1 MSTRQRGYAISVEAV
16 TLDRGGRRIIDDVSL
31 TVDQPGITA
40 IIGPNGAGK
49 SSLLA
54 VMAGLLE
61 ADTGNRKFTNAAGE
75 VAAIT
80 RIGFMLQ
87 RPVLLRRS
95 LTANLCF
102 AMDAAG
108 IARDEQQERA
118 EAVLAKMGLAEKSEL
133 SALQLSQGE
142 RQRLALARVI
152 AMDAGL
158 MMFDE
163 ATNNLDPATVLMIED
178 TARKLAKEGRPVLW
192 VSHDLAQVK
201 RLADRVVMM
210 VAGRIE
216 ADSAAKAFFATPPT
230 RRAKAFLK
238 GDLVTG

>member
-1 MSTRQRGYAISVEAV
+1 MSTRQRSYSVSVEGV
-16 TLDRGGRRIIDDVSL
+16 SLHRGGRRILDHVSL
-31 TVDQPGITA
+31 TVDTPGITA

-61 ADTGNRKFTNAAGE
+61 ADSGNRRFNDPAGE

-108 IARDEQQERA
+108 IARDEQQGRA
-118 EAVLAKMGLAEKSEL
+118 AAVLAKMGLAEKSDL

-178 TARKLAKEGRPVLW
+178 TARKLAAEGRPVLW

-210 VAGRIE
+210 VAGSIE
-216 ADSAAKAFFATPPT
+216 ADSAAKTFFTAPPT
-230 RRAKAFLK
+230 GRAKAFLR
-238 GDLVTG
+238 GDLVTN

>member
-118 EAVLAKMGLAEKSEL
+118 EAVLAKMGLAEKSDL

-216 ADSAAKAFFATPPT
+216 ADAVARAFFTAPPT

-238 GDLVTG
+238 GDLVTS

>member
-1 MSTRQRGYAISVEAV
+1 MSTRQRSYSVSVEGV
-16 TLDRGGRRIIDDVSL
+16 SLDRGGRRILDHASL
-31 TVDQPGITA
+31 TVDTPGITA

-61 ADTGNRKFTNAAGE
+61 ADSGNRRFNDPAGE

-108 IARDEQQERA
+108 IARDEQQGRA
-118 EAVLAKMGLAEKSEL
+118 AAVLAKMGLAEKSDL

-178 TARKLAKEGRPVLW
+178 TARKLAAEGRPVLW

-210 VAGRIE
+210 VAGSIE
-216 ADSAAKAFFATPPT
+216 ADSAAKTFFTAPPT
-230 RRAKAFLK
+230 GRAKAFLR
-238 GDLVTG
+238 GDLVTS